1 MEWNTQSDQTRI
13 SVPCR
18 GWPEV
23 HTRQMCAYI
32 STWRYLLA
40 ALLQLRGKH
49 QKPLCRF
56 SPGVTLQ
63 GQPCPVQRELQ
74 LPTKK
79 EQTVSTHSQEQG
91 RRQIF
96 SSARSSWHTQPVSG
110 VALHSWA
117 PHFMGWKHGGK
128 EEAEHLSQ
136 RGFHAVHFQALCPLG
151 FTCFLPDFST
161 QYFRLKFQKWC
172 SLLLTTYLPAA

>member
-1 MEWNTQSDQTRI
+1 MEWITQSDQTRI

-40 ALLQLRGKH
+40 ALLQLQGKH

-63 GQPCPVQRELQ
+63 GVLGQPCPVQRELQ

-79 EQTVSTHSQEQG
+79 EQTVSTHGQEQG
-91 RRQIF
+91 CRQIF
-96 SSARSSWHTQPVSG
+96 SSAPSSWHTQPWGAHTQGCHRSG
-110 VALHSWA
+110 SAQLGTTLHRMETRWQRSSWA
-117 PHFMGWKHGGK
+117 SITTWVSRSPLPSSVSPRI
-128 EEAEHLSQ
+128 HL
-136 RGFHAVHFQALCPLG
+136 L
-151 FTCFLPDFST
+151 ST
-161 QYFRLKFQKWC
+161 RF
-172 SLLLTTYLPAA
+172 